1 MRRYSI
7 QNKIV
12 LPFILL
18 FTVVVLIVPVI
29 TIVLF
34 DQKYDEQ
41 NSLETQKWVQ
51 AIVDT
56 GYIHQPEK
64 VKEAYGAEVTV
75 VSSDNTVNYTT
86 LPGDWASFA
95 DEMKLHEIRKRIKE
109 SSGNLVSQ
117 NVVVDG
123 RHYKVIYYL
132 QEYDRLY
139 CLMRPMDKI
148 ADAKRDVT
156 LLMLGIAAV
165 VILLVGVIS
174 HLIGRNLANPIKD
187 LVQFTRK
194 VAGGDLNEQCEV
206 KTHDEIGDLTVAF
219 NQMTRDLRN
228 SRNELISA
236 ERLATAGKM
245 AASFAHEIR
254 NPLSSMQML
263 AQMLMRTEDLSEARR
278 KQSMQYI
285 LEEIERIDV
294 IVKGFMDFARPA
306 SLRSA
311 PHDLSQAL
319 QEVLDLMDANLNH
332 HQISLIK
339 KFTPNLPPI
348 SLDRDKL
355 KQAFMNIVLNAM
367 EAMPEGGT
375 LEILTMRQ
383 IASTNKTNE
392 VREFA
397 SGDSDKVRIDVV
409 DTGIGIPPE
418 DLNRLFEPF
427 FTTKSQGTGLGL
439 ANAKR
444 VLEQHGGDIQSKSV
458 VGQGTTMSL
467 WLPLPSNPSPSD
479 SKNIRRI
486 I

>member
-29 TIVLF
+29 TIALF
-34 DQKYDEQ
+34 DRKYDEQ
-41 NSLETQKWVQ
+41 VSEETQRWLE

-75 VSSDNTVNYTT
+75 VSNDNTVNYTT
-86 LPGDWASFA
+86 LPGDWASVA
-95 DEMKLHEIRKRIKE
+95 DDMKLHEVRKHIKE
-109 SSGNLVSQ
+109 SNRDFVSR
-117 NVVVDG
+117 NVMVNG
-123 RHYKVIYYL
+123 RHYKLIYYL
-132 QEYDRLY
+132 QAADRLY
-139 CLMRPMDKI
+139 CLMRPRDKL
-148 ADAKRDVT
+148 ADAKEWVT

-165 VILLVGVIS
+165 VIILVGVIS
-174 HLIGRNLANPIKD
+174 HLIGRNLTNPIKD

-194 VAGGDLNEQCEV
+194 VAGGDLNEQREV

-263 AQMLMRTEDLSEARR
+263 AQMLMRKEGLSEARR

-306 SLRSA
+306 SLNSA
-311 PHDLSQAL
+311 PHDLNQIL
-319 QEVLDLMDANLNH
+319 QEVLDLMEANLSH
-332 HQISLIK
+332 HQIALIK
-339 KFTPNLPPI
+339 KFAPNLPPVA
-348 SLDRDKL
+348 LDRDKL

-367 EAMPEGGT
+367 DAMPEGGT
-375 LEILTMRQ
+375 LKIVTLQ
-383 IASTNKTNE
+383 GA
-392 VREFA
+392 
-397 SGDSDKVRIDVV
+397 DKVRIDVV

-418 DLNRLFEPF
+418 DLNQLFEPF

-444 VLEQHGGDIQSKSV
+444 VLEQHGGDIQGKSV
-458 VGQGTTMSL
+458 VDQGTTVSL
-467 WLPLPSNPSPSD
+467 WLPLSSDSSPSD
-479 SKNIRRI
+479 SKKIGE
-486 I
+486 

>member
-18 FTVVVLIVPVI
+18 FAVVVLIVPVI
-29 TIVLF
+29 TIALF
-34 DQKYDEQ
+34 ERKYDEQ
-41 NSLETQKWVQ
+41 VSRETQEWLE

-56 GYIHQPEK
+56 GYIHQADK

-75 VSSDNTVNYTT
+75 VSSDNTVNHTT
-86 LPGDWASFA
+86 LSGDWAGFT
-95 DEMKLHEIRKRIKE
+95 DEMKLDEVRKRIKE
-109 SSGNLVSQ
+109 SNRSFISQ
-117 NVVVDG
+117 NVIVDG

-132 QEYDRLY
+132 QAYDRLY
-139 CLMRPMDKI
+139 CLMRPIDKI
-148 ADAKRDVT
+148 ADAKRHVT
-156 LLMLGIAAV
+156 LLMFGIAAV
-165 VILLVGVIS
+165 VILLVGVMS
-174 HLIGRNLANPIKD
+174 HLIGRNLTNPIKD
-187 LVQFTRK
+187 LVRFTRK
-194 VAGGDLNEQCEV
+194 VAGGNLNEQYDA

-254 NPLSSMQML
+254 NPLSSMRML
-263 AQMLMRTEDLSEARR
+263 AQMLMRKQDLSEARR
-278 KQSMQYI
+278 KQSMEYI

-306 SLRSA
+306 FLDPA
-311 PHDLSQAL
+311 PHDLNQVL
-319 QEVLDLMDANLNH
+319 QEVLDLMEANLNH
-332 HQISLIK
+332 HQILLIK
-339 KFTPNLPPI
+339 KFAPDLPAIP
-348 SLDRDKL
+348 LDRDKL

-367 EAMPEGGT
+367 DAMPEGGT
-375 LEILTMRQ
+375 LEILTLQ
-383 IASTNKTNE
+383 
-392 VREFA
+392 
-397 SGDSDKVRIDVV
+397 DSDRVRIDVV
-409 DTGIGIPPE
+409 DTGVGIPPE

-444 VLEQHGGDIQSKSV
+444 VLEQHGGDIQGKSV
-458 VGQGTTMSL
+458 VEQGTTISL
-467 WLPLPSNPSPSD
+467 WLPLS
-479 SKNIRRI
+479 SKS
-486 I
+486 

>member
-18 FTVVVLIVPVI
+18 FTVVILIVPIIAV
-29 TIVLF
+29 VLF
-34 DQKYDEQ
+34 DRKYDEQ
-41 NSLETQKWVQ
+41 NSVETQKWVQ

-56 GYIHQPEK
+56 GYIHKPEK
-64 VKEAYGAEVTV
+64 VKEAYGAEVII

-86 LPGDWASFA
+86 LLHGDWANFA
-95 DEMKLHEIRKRIKE
+95 KDMKLDGVRKRIKG
-109 SSGNLVSQ
+109 SDLDFVSQ
-117 NVVVDG
+117 NVIVNDK
-123 RHYKVIYYL
+123 HYKVIYYS
-132 QEYDRLY
+132 QAYNRLY

-148 ADAKRDVT
+148 AAAKREII
-156 LLMLGIAAV
+156 LLTVGIAIIV
-165 VILLVGVIS
+165 SLLVGLIS
-174 HLIGRNLANPIKD
+174 HLIGRNLTNPIKD
-187 LVQFTRK
+187 LVQFTQK

-206 KTHDEIGDLTVAF
+206 KTYDEIGDLAFAF

-263 AQMLMRTEDLSEARR
+263 AQMLMRKQDIPEPKR

-294 IVKGFMDFARPA
+294 IVKGLMDFAHPA
-306 SLRSA
+306 VLQLA
-311 PHDLSQAL
+311 PQNLNQVL
-319 QEVLDLMDANLNH
+319 QEVLNLMEANLNH
-332 HQISLIK
+332 HQISLSK
-339 KFTPNLPPI
+339 KFAPNLPQV

-367 EAMPEGGT
+367 DAMPEGGT
-375 LEILTMRQ
+375 LEIVTLQ
-383 IASTNKTNE
+383 
-392 VREFA
+392 
-397 SGDSDKVRIDVV
+397 GSDRVRIDII
-409 DTGIGIPPE
+409 DTGIGMPPE

-444 VLEQHGGDIQSKSV
+444 VLEQHGGDIRSKSV

-467 WLPLPSNPSPSD
+467 WLPLSSNS
-479 SKNIRRI
+479 
-486 I
+486 

>member
-18 FTVVVLIVPVI
+18 FTVVVLVVPFI
-29 TIVLF
+29 TIALF
-34 DQKYDEQ
+34 ERKYDEQ
-41 NSLETQKWVQ
+41 VNRETQEWLE
-51 AIVDT
+51 AIVGT
-56 GYIHQPEK
+56 GYMHQPEK

-86 LPGDWASFA
+86 LPGDWAGFT
-95 DEMKLHEIRKRIKE
+95 DEMMLDEIRKRIKE
-109 SSGNLVSQ
+109 SNRDFVSQ
-117 NVVVDG
+117 NVIIDG

-132 QEYDRLY
+132 QAYDRLY
-139 CLMRPMDKI
+139 CLMRPIDKI

-156 LLMLGIAAV
+156 LLMIGIAAV
-165 VILLVGVIS
+165 VILLVALIS
-174 HLIGRNLANPIKD
+174 HLIGRNLTNPIKD

-194 VAGGDLNEQCEV
+194 VAGGNLNEQYEA

-219 NQMTRDLRN
+219 NQMTRDLRD

-254 NPLSSMQML
+254 NPLSSMRML
-263 AQMLMRTEDLSEARR
+263 AQMLMRKQDLPESKQ

-294 IVKGFMDFARPA
+294 IVKGFMDFAHPA
-306 SLRSA
+306 VLDSA
-311 PHDLSQAL
+311 PHNLNQVL
-319 QEVLDLMDANLNH
+319 QEVLDLMEANLNH

-339 KFTPNLPPI
+339 KFAPDLPPI

-367 EAMPEGGT
+367 DAMPEGGI
-375 LEILTMRQ
+375 LEILTLR
-383 IASTNKTNE
+383 
-392 VREFA
+392 
-397 SGDSDKVRIDVV
+397 GSDKVRIDVV
-409 DTGIGIPPE
+409 DTGVGIPPE

-444 VLEQHGGDIQSKSV
+444 VLEQHGGDIRSKNV

-467 WLPLPSNPSPSD
+467 WLPLSSDSSPSN
-479 SKNIRRI
+479 SKKIGE
-486 I
+486 

>member
-18 FTVVVLIVPVI
+18 FTVVVLIVPFI

-34 DQKYDEQ
+34 DRKYDEQ
-41 NSLETQKWVQ
+41 VSRETQEWLE
-51 AIVDT
+51 AIVET
-56 GYIHQPEK
+56 GFIHQPEK

-75 VSSDNTVNYTT
+75 VGNDNTVNYTT
-86 LPGDWASFA
+86 LSGDWTNFA
-95 DEMKLHEIRKRIKE
+95 DEMKLDEVRKHIKE
-109 SSGNLVSQ
+109 SDLDFVSQ
-117 NVVVDG
+117 NVIVDD
-123 RHYKVIYYL
+123 RHYKVIYYR
-132 QEYDRLY
+132 QASDRLY
-139 CLMRPMDKI
+139 CLMRDIDKI

-156 LLMLGIAAV
+156 LLICGIAAV
-165 VILLVGVIS
+165 VILLVALIS
-174 HLIGRNLANPIKD
+174 YLIGRNLTNPIKD

-194 VAGGDLNEQCEV
+194 VAGGDLNEQREV
-206 KTHDEIGDLTVAF
+206 KTHDEIGDLTLAF

-263 AQMLMRTEDLSEARR
+263 AQMLMRKEDFSEARR

-306 SLRSA
+306 SLSPD
-311 PHDLSQAL
+311 PHNLNQVL
-319 QEVLDLMDANLNH
+319 QEVLDLMGANLNH
-332 HQISLIK
+332 HQIALIK
-339 KFTPNLPPI
+339 KFATNLPPV

-367 EAMPEGGT
+367 DAMPEGGI
-375 LEILTMRQ
+375 LEIVTLQ
-383 IASTNKTNE
+383 GA
-392 VREFA
+392 
-397 SGDSDKVRIDVV
+397 DKVRIDVV

-418 DLNRLFEPF
+418 DLNQLFEPF

-444 VLEQHGGDIQSKSV
+444 VLEQHGGDIQGKSV
-458 VGQGTTMSL
+458 VEQGTTISL
-467 WLPLPSNPSPSD
+467 WLPLSSDSSPSN
-479 SKNIRRI
+479 SKKIGE
-486 I
+486 

>member
-18 FTVVVLIVPVI
+18 VTVVILIVPVI
-29 TIVLF
+29 TIGLF
-34 DQKYDEQ
+34 DRKYDEQ
-41 NSLETQKWVQ
+41 ISWETQKWLET
-51 AIVDT
+51 IVDT
-56 GYIHQPEK
+56 GYIRHPEK
-64 VKEAYGAEVTV
+64 VKEAYGAEVTI

-95 DEMKLHEIRKRIKE
+95 EDMKLHEGRKRIKE
-109 SSGNLVSQ
+109 SNRDFVSQ
-117 NVVVDG
+117 NVMVNG

-132 QEYDRLY
+132 QAYDRLY
-139 CLMRPMDKI
+139 CLMRPREEI
-148 ADAKRDVT
+148 AAAKQWVT
-156 LLMLGIAAV
+156 LLMLGIAAA
-165 VILLVGVIS
+165 VIPLVGLIS
-174 HLIGRNLANPIKD
+174 HLIGRNLTDPIKD

-194 VAGGDLNEQCEV
+194 VAGGDLNEQGEA
-206 KTHDEIGDLTVAF
+206 KTHDEIGDLTRAF

-228 SRNELISA
+228 SRNELIGA

-254 NPLSSMQML
+254 NPLSSMRML
-263 AQMLMRTEDLSEARR
+263 AQMVMRKANLSESRR

-306 SLRSA
+306 SLRLA
-311 PHDLSQAL
+311 PHDLNQVL
-319 QEVLDLMDANLNH
+319 QEVLDLMEANLNH
-332 HQISLIK
+332 HRITLIK
-339 KFTPNLPPI
+339 KFAPDHPPI

-367 EAMPEGGT
+367 DAMPGGGT
-375 LEILTMRQ
+375 LEILTVRQ
-383 IASTNKTNE
+383 IAS
-392 VREFA
+392 R
-397 SGDSDKVRIDVV
+397 DSDKVRIDIV

-458 VGQGTTMSL
+458 VGQGTTVSL
-467 WLPLPSNPSPSD
+467 WLPLPSNSSPSD
-479 SKNIRRI
+479 SKKIGE
-486 I
+486 

>member
-18 FTVVVLIVPVI
+18 FAVVVLIVPVI

-34 DQKYDEQ
+34 DRKYDEQ
-41 NSLETQKWVQ
+41 VSRETQEWLE

-56 GYIHQPEK
+56 GYIHQADK

-75 VSSDNTVNYTT
+75 VSSDNTVNHTT
-86 LPGDWASFA
+86 LSGDWGGFT
-95 DEMKLHEIRKRIKE
+95 DEMKLDEVRKRIKE
-109 SSGNLVSQ
+109 SNRSFISQ
-117 NVVVDG
+117 NVTVEG

-132 QEYDRLY
+132 QAYDRLY
-139 CLMRPMDKI
+139 CLMRPIDKI
-148 ADAKRDVT
+148 ADAKRHVT

-165 VILLVGVIS
+165 VVLLVGVIS
-174 HLIGRNLANPIKD
+174 HLIGRNLTNPIKD

-194 VAGGDLNEQCEV
+194 VAGGNLNEQYDA

-254 NPLSSMQML
+254 NPLSSMRML
-263 AQMLMRTEDLSEARR
+263 AQMLMRKQDLSEARR
-278 KQSMQYI
+278 KQSMEYI

-306 SLRSA
+306 SLDPL
-311 PHDLSQAL
+311 PHDLNQVL
-319 QEVLDLMDANLNH
+319 QEVLDLMEANLNH
-332 HQISLIK
+332 HQILLIK
-339 KFTPNLPPI
+339 KFAPDLPAIP
-348 SLDRDKL
+348 LDRDKL

-367 EAMPEGGT
+367 DAMPEGGT
-375 LEILTMRQ
+375 LEILTLQDPDR
-383 IASTNKTNE
+383 
-392 VREFA
+392 
-397 SGDSDKVRIDVV
+397 VRIDVV
-409 DTGIGIPPE
+409 DTGVGIPPE

-444 VLEQHGGDIQSKSV
+444 VLEQHSGDIQGKSV
-458 VGQGTTMSL
+458 VEQGTTISL
-467 WLPLPSNPSPSD
+467 WLPLS
-479 SKNIRRI
+479 SKS
-486 I
+486 

>member
-18 FTVVVLIVPVI
+18 FTVVILIVPII

-34 DQKYDEQ
+34 DRKYDEQ
-41 NSLETQKWVQ
+41 VNRETQEWLEV
-51 AIVDT
+51 IVGT
-56 GYIHQPEK
+56 GYIRDPEK
-64 VKEAYGAEVTV
+64 VKEAYGAEVTI
-75 VSSDNTVNYTT
+75 VSTDNTVNYTT
-86 LPGDWASFA
+86 LPGNWAESV
-95 DEMKLHEIRKRIKE
+95 DDMKLSEVRKRIAE
-109 SSGNLVSQ
+109 SDRDFVSH
-117 NVVVDG
+117 NVMVNG
-123 RHYKVIYYL
+123 RHYKVIYYP
-132 QEYDRLY
+132 QPYDRLY

-148 ADAKRDVT
+148 AAAKREII
-156 LLMLGIAAV
+156 LLTIGIAIV
-165 VILLVGVIS
+165 VSLLVGLIS
-174 HLIGRNLANPIKD
+174 HLIGRNLTNPIKD

-206 KTHDEIGDLTVAF
+206 KTHDEIGDLAFAF

-254 NPLSSMQML
+254 NPLSSMRML
-263 AQMLMRTEDLSEARR
+263 AQMLMRKEDIPGSKR

-294 IVKGFMDFARPA
+294 IVKGLMDFAHPA
-306 SLRSA
+306 ALQLA
-311 PHDLSQAL
+311 PEDLNQIL
-319 QEVLDLMDANLNH
+319 QEVLDLMEANLNH
-332 HQISLIK
+332 HRISLSK
-339 KFTPNLPPI
+339 KFAPNLPPV

-367 EAMPEGGT
+367 DAMPKGGA
-375 LEILTMRQ
+375 LEIVTLQ
-383 IASTNKTNE
+383 
-392 VREFA
+392 
-397 SGDSDKVRIDVV
+397 GSDKVRIDVI

-418 DLNRLFEPF
+418 NLNRLFEPF

-444 VLEQHGGDIQSKSV
+444 VLEQHGGEIRGKSV
-458 VGQGTTMSL
+458 VGQGTTVSL
-467 WLPLPSNPSPSD
+467 WLPLSGNP
-479 SKNIRRI
+479 
-486 I
+486 

>member
-18 FTVVVLIVPVI
+18 FTVVVLIGPVI
-29 TIVLF
+29 TIALF
-34 DQKYDEQ
+34 DRKYDEQ
-41 NSLETQKWVQ
+41 VNRETQEWLE

-56 GYIHQPEK
+56 GYMHQAEK

-75 VSSDNTVNYTT
+75 VGSDNTVNYTT
-86 LPGDWASFA
+86 LSGDWADFTG
-95 DEMKLHEIRKRIKE
+95 EMKLDEVRTRIKE
-109 SSGNLVSQ
+109 SNRDFISQ
-117 NVVVDG
+117 NVIVDG

-132 QEYDRLY
+132 QAADRLY
-139 CLMRPMDKI
+139 CLMRPIDKL
-148 ADAKRDVT
+148 ADAKRHVT
-156 LLMLGIAAV
+156 LLMFGIAAV
-165 VILLVGVIS
+165 VILLVGIIS
-174 HLIGRNLANPIKD
+174 HLIGRNLTNPIKD

-194 VAGGDLNEQCEV
+194 VAGGELNEQCEA

-254 NPLSSMQML
+254 NPLSSMRML
-263 AQMLMRTEDLSEARR
+263 AQMLMRKQDLSEARR
-278 KQSMQYI
+278 KQSMEYI

-306 SLRSA
+306 SLNPA
-311 PHDLSQAL
+311 PHDLNQVL
-319 QEVLDLMDANLNH
+319 QEVLDLMEANLNH
-332 HQISLIK
+332 HQILLIK
-339 KFTPNLPPI
+339 KFAPDLPPI
-348 SLDRDKL
+348 PLDRDKL

-367 EAMPEGGT
+367 DAMPEGGT
-375 LEILTMRQ
+375 LEIVTLR
-383 IASTNKTNE
+383 
-392 VREFA
+392 
-397 SGDSDKVRIDVV
+397 GSDKVRIDVV
-409 DTGIGIPPE
+409 DTGSGIPQE
-418 DLNRLFEPF
+418 NLNRLFEPF

-444 VLEQHGGDIQSKSV
+444 IVEQHGGDIRGKSV
-458 VGQGTTMSL
+458 VEQGTTISL
-467 WLPLPSNPSPSD
+467 WLPLSSNSSSSN
-479 SKNIRRI
+479 SKKIGE
-486 I
+486 

>member
-29 TIVLF
+29 TIALF
-34 DQKYDEQ
+34 DRKYDEQ
-41 NSLETQKWVQ
+41 VSWETQRWLE
-51 AIVDT
+51 AIVNT

-75 VSSDNTVNYTT
+75 VSNDNSVNYTT
-86 LPGDWASFA
+86 LPGDWVNFA
-95 DEMKLHEIRKRIKE
+95 DEMKLSEVRRQIKE
-109 SSGNLVSQ
+109 SNGGFVSQ
-117 NVVVDG
+117 NVIVDG
-123 RHYKVIYYL
+123 QHYKVIYYL
-132 QEYDRLY
+132 QAYDRLY
-139 CLMRPMDKI
+139 CLMRPRDKL
-148 ADAKRDVT
+148 ADAKEWVT
-156 LLMLGIAAV
+156 LLTLGIAAV
-165 VILLVGVIS
+165 VILLVGLIS
-174 HLIGRNLANPIKD
+174 HLIGRNLTNPIKD

-194 VAGGDLNEQCEV
+194 VAGGNLNEQCET
-206 KTHDEIGDLTVAF
+206 KTHDEIGDLTGTF

-254 NPLSSMQML
+254 NPLSSMRML
-263 AQMLMRTEDLSEARR
+263 AQMLMRKQDLAESKRN
-278 KQSMQYI
+278 QSMQYI

-294 IVKGFMDFARPA
+294 IVKGFMDFAHPA
-306 SLRSA
+306 VLKLA
-311 PHDLSQAL
+311 PHDLNQVL
-319 QEVLDLMDANLNH
+319 QEVLDLMEANLNH

-339 KFTPNLPPI
+339 KFAPNLPPV
-348 SLDRDKL
+348 SMDRDKL

-367 EAMPEGGT
+367 DAMPEGGT
-375 LEILTMRQ
+375 LEILTLRDLG
-383 IASTNKTNE
+383 N
-392 VREFA
+392 
-397 SGDSDKVRIDVV
+397 VRIDVV

-458 VGQGTTMSL
+458 VGQGTTVSL
-467 WLPLPSNPSPSD
+467 WLPLSGDFLPSN
-479 SKNIRRI
+479 SKKIGE
-486 I
+486 